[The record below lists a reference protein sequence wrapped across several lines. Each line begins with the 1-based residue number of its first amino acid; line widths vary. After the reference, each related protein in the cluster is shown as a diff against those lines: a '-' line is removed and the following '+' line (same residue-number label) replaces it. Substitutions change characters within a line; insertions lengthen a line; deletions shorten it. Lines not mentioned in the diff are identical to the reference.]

1 MIKAGSD
8 PELNIVSFDVPYPP
22 DYGGA
27 IDIYYKLETLND
39 LGIKIYF
46 HCFQYGRNG
55 SKRLEEI
62 CVDTFYY
69 PRKRNLIH
77 LFSQKPYIVET
88 RFSSELLENLLK
100 NDAPILFEGL
110 HSTYWIES
118 PKLKDRMKILRAHNI
133 EHDYYNELSKV
144 ELNRLKKWYLK
155 LECWKLKAYEKKIC
169 NFNLIS
175 AISETDST
183 YFASKHE
190 NVVYTPIFHGFT
202 ENYTKNLEEYA
213 LYHGNLG
220 VPENENAA
228 CFLINEVFSNL
239 NFPFIIAGKN
249 PNRRIRNLIGRYSNI
264 SLIDS
269 PSIEK
274 LERLISQAKIHVLPT
289 FQSTGMKLKLIHVL
303 FTKGTVIINSNMTTD
318 SELKNCC
325 IIADTAEEMKNSVVK
340 SFTESVKYEVLE
352 LRKNLL
358 NKKFSNEENARELIK
373 KIFD

>member
-55 SKRLEEI
+55 SKRLEDI
-62 CVDTFYY
+62 CVETFYY

-175 AISETDST
+175 AISETDFT

-274 LERLISQAKIHVLPT
+274 LEILISQAKIHVLPT
-289 FQSTGMKLKLIHVL
+289 LQSTGMKLKLIHAL
-303 FTKGTVIINSNMTTD
+303 FTKGTVIINSNMITD

-325 IIADTAEEMKNSVVK
+325 IIADTAEEMKNSVVE
-340 SFTESVKYEVLE
+340 SFTEPVKYEMLE

-373 KIFD
+373 NIFD

>member
-1 MIKAGSD
+1 VIKAGSD

-55 SKRLEEI
+55 SKRLEEL

-155 LECWKLKAYEKKIC
+155 LECWKLKAYEKKYV
-169 NFNLIS
+169 IS
-175 AISETDST
+175 I
-183 YFASKHE
+183 
-190 NVVYTPIFHGFT
+190 
-202 ENYTKNLEEYA
+202 
-213 LYHGNLG
+213 
-220 VPENENAA
+220 
-228 CFLINEVFSNL
+228 
-239 NFPFIIAGKN
+239 
-249 PNRRIRNLIGRYSNI
+249 
-264 SLIDS
+264 
-269 PSIEK
+269 
-274 LERLISQAKIHVLPT
+274 
-289 FQSTGMKLKLIHVL
+289 
-303 FTKGTVIINSNMTTD
+303 
-318 SELKNCC
+318 
-325 IIADTAEEMKNSVVK
+325 
-340 SFTESVKYEVLE
+340 
-352 LRKNLL
+352 
-358 NKKFSNEENARELIK
+358 
-373 KIFD
+373 

>member
-228 CFLINEVFSNL
+228 CFLINEVFSSL